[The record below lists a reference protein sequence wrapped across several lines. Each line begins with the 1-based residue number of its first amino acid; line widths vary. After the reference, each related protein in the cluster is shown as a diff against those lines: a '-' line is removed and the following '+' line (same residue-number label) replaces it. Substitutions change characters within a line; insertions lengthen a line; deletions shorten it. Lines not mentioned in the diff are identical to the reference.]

1 LLGQQLNAG
10 HEGIVYPNESRPAN
24 ANKGALDQLDGKFVA
39 NTFVYLIVRKSIGQV
54 GITSEGFDWLS
65 IRIIHTVA

>member
-39 NTFVYLIVRKSIGQV
+39 NHQNLRKMV
-54 GITSEGFDWLS
+54 KK
-65 IRIIHTVA
+65 